1 MPATAEPMDAQA
13 RQTAEEALR
22 EAGLARQAIL
32 AHERHCVERSRETAQ
47 ALERIGADLRA
58 FAAQSREARTR
69 LHIRVD
75 GAETRMTENQVKV
88 MAAFDDLRRGLIRAL
103 SALLLSLAGA
113 FGGVLWYLLTGPR
126 P

>member
-1 MPATAEPMDAQA
+1 
-13 RQTAEEALR
+13 
-22 EAGLARQAIL
+22 
-32 AHERHCVERSRETAQ
+32 
-47 ALERIGADLRA
+47 
-58 FAAQSREARTR
+58 
-69 LHIRVD
+69 
-75 GAETRMTENQVKV
+75 MTENQVKV